1 MKKNK
6 SDKLGISVSVVV
18 PVYNSQGCTEL
29 LYKRL
34 SAVLGKIT
42 KKWELILVNDCS
54 RDNSWNILKNLAKKK
69 NVVAVN
75 LMNNFGQHN
84 AVMCGLKLA
93 KGKYVITMD
102 DDLQHPPEEIPK
114 LLKAMVKGKFKVVYG
129 QYKQKKH
136 GLIRDFVSK
145 TVNKMLSKVTGT
157 GYHVTSFRAIEKNVV
172 KEMVKFDNF
181 NIMIDVLIKDI
192 VSNKKVGHCRVQHHK
207 RRIGKSNYSFTKL
220 ASYALNMIFNYTL
233 WPLRLATIFG
243 FVFAAL
249 SALLGV
255 FYFVYFLA
263 IGVDV
268 RGWTSLSLLITFFSG
283 VILFVLGIFG
293 EYLGKIYLN
302 INHKPQYIIEDI
314 VIKKR
319 R

>member
-6 SDKLGISVSVVV
+6 INNPDVSIVV

-34 SAVLGKIT
+34 SKVLTNKN
-42 KKWELILVNDCS
+42 WELILVNDCS
-54 RDNSWNILKNLAKKK
+54 IDNSWNVLKKLAENNK

-102 DDLQHPPEEIPK
+102 DDLQHPPEEVPK
-114 LLKAMVKGKFKVVYG
+114 LLNGITDKGFKVVYG

-136 GLIRDFVSK
+136 GLFRDFVSK
-145 TVNKMLSKVTGT
+145 SVNRFLSKVTGT
-157 GYHVTSFRAIEKNVV
+157 GYIVTSFRAIEKSVV
-172 KEMVKFDNF
+172 KEMTKFDNF

-192 VSNKKVGHCRVQHHK
+192 VSNKKIGHCRVQHHR
-207 RRIGKSNYSFTKL
+207 RRIGKSNYSFRRL

-233 WPLRLATIFG
+233 WPLRIATILG
-243 FVFAAL
+243 FVFAGL
-249 SALLGV
+249 SVLLGV
-255 FYFVYFLA
+255 FYFVYFLTFG
-263 IGVDV
+263 IDV
-268 RGWTSLSLLITFFSG
+268 KGWTSLMLLITFFSG

-302 INHKPQYIIEDI
+302 ISHKPQYIIENI